1 MIINN
6 HNNWR
11 FVLLSSHSSSLSH
24 PPLWCRKQNNVPYQN
39 KTIYKD
45 CCTQAVTWQQPSH
58 LGTIVQFFFRLE
70 FRWIL
75 GKVMFRKQMLVVT
88 NFCTLGGV
96 NANCVW
102 NEVQYIQ
109 SPGESCIWGEI
120 QYCGKLF
127 LWGEYSL
134 LANCFCG
141 KVQSRG
147 ELFLIRSA

>member
-11 FVLLSSHSSSLSH
+11 FVLLSSHSSSLPH

-45 CCTQAVTWQQPSH
+45 CCTYTSSDLTATLP
-58 LGTIVQFFFRLE
+58 LGNNCSAIFSFS
-70 FRWIL
+70 WIL

-102 NEVQYIQ
+102 NEVQNIQ